1 MFGLIITLV
10 ILVLLIIGIVLIY
23 NSLVQKRALVE
34 NGWSD
39 IEVQLKRRA
48 DLIPRLV
55 EIVKGYAQH
64 ERDLFRD
71 IVEAR
76 NSALNAGKDV
86 GRRGAAE
93 YEVAAHTPKLLALKE
108 DYPDLKANQNFLDL
122 QNELSETED
131 KIEMARRFYNGAVRE
146 MNIKVKSVP
155 SNFVAGPF
163 GFHIQPFF
171 EIEPADYAAPDV
183 SFEG

>member
-1 MFGLIITLV
+1 MSGLIITLV

-71 IVEAR
+71 IVDAR
-76 NSALNAGKDV
+76 NSALNAGRDV
-86 GRRGAAE
+86 GLRSAAE
-93 YEVAAHTPKLLALKE
+93 YELAAHTPKLLALKE

-183 SFEG
+183 SFEE

>member
-48 DLIPRLV
+48 
-55 EIVKGYAQH
+55 
-64 ERDLFRD
+64 
-71 IVEAR
+71 
-76 NSALNAGKDV
+76 
-86 GRRGAAE
+86 
-93 YEVAAHTPKLLALKE
+93 
-108 DYPDLKANQNFLDL
+108 
-122 QNELSETED
+122 
-131 KIEMARRFYNGAVRE
+131 RE

>member
-1 MFGLIITLV
+1 M
-10 ILVLLIIGIVLIY
+10 
-23 NSLVQKRALVE
+23 
-34 NGWSD
+34 
-39 IEVQLKRRA
+39 
-48 DLIPRLV
+48 
-55 EIVKGYAQH
+55 
-64 ERDLFRD
+64 
-71 IVEAR
+71 
-76 NSALNAGKDV
+76 
-86 GRRGAAE
+86 
-93 YEVAAHTPKLLALKE
+93 AHTPKLLALKE